1 MRHDHGWTF
10 YEGYAFN
17 RAREEERVCTVAPL
31 NVVGQK
37 NTWLHTLTTG
47 RLGAIL

>member
-17 RAREEERVCTVAPL
+17 RAMEEERVCTVAPSE
-31 NVVGQK
+31 
-37 NTWLHTLTTG
+37 
-47 RLGAIL
+47 RRGAKKYLAT